1 MKHRVSLVLGLLAC
15 LSLSAC
21 QLLPTPAAKRSA
33 APPAASTSQ
42 EAPVAPTSELPA
54 TPEYTLGPG
63 DIVRITVYNSPD
75 LTTEAEVSQ
84 GGTIGFPLIG
94 EVKVGG
100 LTRAQAEREIS
111 ARLRK
116 GGFVS
121 KAHVNMMVTQYRSQQ
136 ISVIGEVHKPG
147 KYPINQVATLT
158 DAIAMAG
165 GITPKGSYMVTVIRK
180 EEGGRTAQYAI
191 NFKSLLD
198 GADGGMQSR
207 NIRISPEDVVYV
219 APAPVF
225 YIYGE
230 VRSPG
235 AYPLQPDMTVRQA
248 LSLGGGLTPRGTER
262 GIQIDRKGPRGEVI
276 TQRARLT
283 DRVRPDDV
291 LQVPEG
297 WF

>member
-1 MKHRVSLVLGLLAC
+1 MKMHLSIALAVLAC
-15 LSLSAC
+15 MTLTACSQQPVRRSAA
-21 QLLPTPAAKRSA
+21 QAATPAA
-33 APPAASTSQ
+33 PAAA
-42 EAPVAPTSELPA
+42 EAAGTNELPA
-54 TPEYTLGPG
+54 IPEYTLGPG

-84 GGTIGFPLIG
+84 SGTIGFPLIG

-100 LTRAQAEREIS
+100 LTRAQAEREIA

-136 ISVIGEVHKPG
+136 VSVIGEVNKPG

-180 EEGGRTAQYAI
+180 EEGGKTAQYAI
-191 NFKSLLD
+191 NFKNLLD
-198 GADGGMQSR
+198 GADGGAQSR
-207 NIRISPEDVVYV
+207 NIRISPEDVIYV

-248 LSLGGGLTPRGTER
+248 LSLGGGLTPRGSER
-262 GIQIDRKGPRGEVI
+262 GIQVDRKGSRGEVI
-276 TQRARLT
+276 TQSARLT

>member
-1 MKHRVSLVLGLLAC
+1 MRSRISIALILCMFVAAC
-15 LSLSAC
+15 AQWLPARKAAAPQASA
-21 QLLPTPAAKRSA
+21 PEPAA
-33 APPAASTSQ
+33 APV
-42 EAPVAPTSELPA
+42 EAPEA
-54 TPEYTLGPG
+54 PEYTLGPG

-84 GGTIGFPLIG
+84 NGTIGFPLIG
-94 EVKVGG
+94 SVKIGG
-100 LTRAQAEREIS
+100 LTRAEAEKAIAS
-111 ARLRK
+111 RLAK
-116 GGFVS
+116 GKFVS
-121 KAHVNMMVTQYRSQQ
+121 KAHVNILVTQYRSQQ
-136 ISVIGEVHKPG
+136 VSVIGEVHKPG
-147 KYPINQVATLT
+147 KYPSNQVATLT

-180 EEGGRTAQYAI
+180 EKGGKTAQYAV

-198 GADGGMQSR
+198 GADGGTDR
-207 NIRISPEDVVYV
+207 NIRILSDDVVYV
-219 APAPVF
+219 PPAPVF

-248 LSLGGGLTPRGTER
+248 LSLGGGLTPRGSER
-262 GIQIDRKGPRGEVI
+262 GIQIDRKAPDGQVVTR
-276 TQRARLT
+276 RARLT